1 MMAKLNKLL
10 IIGALILVIVCSAL
24 SVCAAGSSDYVALE
38 YATVTNTGTNQISIA
53 GKGIFAVKIG
63 SDVDSANAVI
73 FKDTVDPRN
82 FKAVLKFDKDYANG
96 EGYNQGWYSV
106 NFSESP
112 NWFSS
117 VKSVIKQ
124 NDISGLNVTLKLDTM
139 NKKRVFIQPSRY
151 SPAAGFK
158 YLMNGTWIDIDKD
171 WECTFSIQDGKLYLD
186 DNFVTDLSDALSIA
200 LPDNKAFVGFGGF
213 SESFYDVGMTVTY
226 DGTVVRNDYDNY
238 GKVTTPETEP
248 PVNTNPTIATA
259 APTEP
264 PVATVAPTQPTTA
277 TVAPTEPPVATVAPT
292 EPPVATA
299 APTEPPVATVS
310 PSEPVTDPATTTP
323 ATTQTNPPATEKPD
337 VPEETRPETNQGN
350 DVADEYI
357 EVDITGYV
365 IAGVAIILVVAGVI
379 TLLVIK
385 KKKKA

>member
-1 MMAKLNKLL
+1 
-10 IIGALILVIVCSAL
+10 
-24 SVCAAGSSDYVALE
+24 
-38 YATVTNTGTNQISIA
+38 
-53 GKGIFAVKIG
+53 
-63 SDVDSANAVI
+63 
-73 FKDTVDPRN
+73 
-82 FKAVLKFDKDYANG
+82 
-96 EGYNQGWYSV
+96 
-106 NFSESP
+106 
-112 NWFSS
+112 

-124 NDISGLNVTLKLDTM
+124 NDITGLNVTLKLDAM

-238 GKVTTPETEP
+238 GNVTTPETK
-248 PVNTNPTIATA
+248 
-259 APTEP
+259 P
-264 PVATVAPTQPTTA
+264 PVATDPA
-277 TVAPTEPPVATVAPT
+277 TGSPVA
-292 EPPVATA
+292 
-299 APTEPPVATVS
+299 
-310 PSEPVTDPATTTP
+310 TDPATDSPVTTDP
-323 ATTQTNPPATEKPD
+323 LATDQPV
-337 VPEETRPETNQGN
+337 VPGDSQPGTNQNG
-350 DVADEYI
+350 DATDAYI

-365 IAGVAIILVVAGVI
+365 IAGVVLVLIIAGVI
-379 TLLVIK
+379 VLFVT

>member
-10 IIGALILVIVCSAL
+10 IVGALIVMIVCSAL
-24 SVCAAGSSDYVALE
+24 NVCAAGSSDYVALE
-38 YATVTNTGTNQISIA
+38 YATVTSTGTNQISIT

-63 SDVDSANAVI
+63 SDVDVANAAI

-82 FKAVLKFDKDYANG
+82 FTAVLKFDKDYANG

-106 NFSESP
+106 NFSETP

-124 NDISGLNVTLKLDTM
+124 NDITGLNITLKLDAM

-158 YLMNGTWIDIDKD
+158 YLMNGAWIDIDKD

-226 DGTVVRNDYDNY
+226 DGAVVRNDFDNY

-248 PVNTNPTIATA
+248 PVTTNPPATTEAPTQQPTAAATAAPTQQPTTAATAAPTQQPTTAATEAPTQPATDATA
-259 APTEP
+259 APTE
-264 PVATVAPTQPTTA
+264 V
-277 TVAPTEPPVATVAPT
+277 
-292 EPPVATA
+292 
-299 APTEPPVATVS
+299 
-310 PSEPVTDPATTTP
+310 VTDPAATTAT
-323 ATTQTNPPATEKPD
+323 TTQTNPPATENPD
-337 VPEETRPETNQGN
+337 VQETQPEATQGN
-350 DVADEYI
+350 VVADEYV

-365 IAGVAIILVVAGVI
+365 IAGVIALLAIAGVI
-379 TLLVIK
+379 AIVIIK
-385 KKKKA
+385 KKKA

>member
-10 IIGALILVIVCSAL
+10 IVGALILLLVSSAL
-24 SVCAAGSSDYVALE
+24 SVYAAGSSDYVALK
-38 YATVTNTGTNQISIA
+38 YATVTNVGTNQISIT
-53 GKGIFAVKIG
+53 GKGIFAVKVG
-63 SDVDSANAVI
+63 SDVDDANAVI

-82 FKAVLKFDKDYANG
+82 FKVVLKFDKDYAKG

-124 NDISGLNVTLKLDTM
+124 NDITGLNVTLKLDAM

-171 WECTFSIQDGKLYLD
+171 WECTFSVQDGKLYLD

-238 GKVTTPETEP
+238 GNVTTPETEP
-248 PVNTNPTIATA
+248 PVT
-259 APTEP
+259 
-264 PVATVAPTQPTTA
+264 
-277 TVAPTEPPVATVAPT
+277 
-292 EPPVATA
+292 
-299 APTEPPVATVS
+299 
-310 PSEPVTDPATTTP
+310 TDPATDSPVATDP
-323 ATTQTNPPATEKPD
+323 ATDTPVTTDPATDTPVTTDPTTDSPVTTDPLATDKP
-337 VPEETRPETNQGN
+337 VAPEDSRPGTNQKE
-350 DVADEYI
+350 AATDEYI

-365 IAGVAIILVVAGVI
+365 IAGVALVLVIAGVI
-379 TLLVIK
+379 VLLVM
-385 KKKKA
+385 KKKA

>member
-38 YATVTNTGTNQISIA
+38 YATVTNTGTNQISIT

-63 SDVDSANAVI
+63 SDVDVANAAI

-82 FKAVLKFDKDYANG
+82 FKAVLKFDKDYSNG

-124 NDISGLNVTLKLDTM
+124 NDITGLNVTLKLDTM

-238 GKVTTPETEP
+238 GKVTNPETEP
-248 PVNTNPTIATA
+248 PVSTNPTI
-259 APTEP
+259 
-264 PVATVAPTQPTTA
+264 ATVAPTQP
-277 TVAPTEPPVATVAPT
+277 PIATVAPT

-299 APTEPPVATVS
+299 APTEQTTATVA
-310 PSEPVTDPATTTP
+310 PTEPVTDPATTTP

-337 VPEETRPETNQGN
+337 VPEETQPETNQGN